1 MSMVGKVFAKTFHGY
16 AIASVSIEVAVIK
29 NYVRFN
35 VEGHVFR
42 GRPSLEV
49 KGDRTLE
56 DVKKFSLDI
65 SAAQGMVV
73 GRYPI

>member
-1 MSMVGKVFAKTFHGY
+1 MVGKVFAKTFYGY
-16 AIASVSIEVAVIK
+16 AITSVNIEVAIIK
-29 NYVRFN
+29 DYIRFN

-56 DVKKFSLDI
+56 DVKKFSLDV
-65 SAAQGMVV
+65 SASQGMVV